1 MEEMEEGDVD
11 VDVEGAVGAAAA
23 ASSSAKGNHHHRDAF
38 QANNGVYGAS
48 AAGYAYGHTLS
59 SSYSSTG
66 SVGYSP
72 GYGAGSYGARRGS
85 GVAMKR
91 EEDEMSVV

>member
-1 MEEMEEGDVD
+1 MWMWRVWWEQQQQQHLVQG
-11 VDVEGAVGAAAA
+11 
-23 ASSSAKGNHHHRDAF
+23 SAKGNHHHRDRF

-91 EEDEMSVV
+91 EEEEMSVV

>member
-1 MEEMEEGDVD
+1 MWMWRVVSARPMSRVRWEQQQQHLVQG
-11 VDVEGAVGAAAA
+11 
-23 ASSSAKGNHHHRDAF
+23 SAKGNHHHGDAF

-66 SVGYSP
+66 S
-72 GYGAGSYGARRGS
+72 GS

-91 EEDEMSVV
+91 EEEEMSVV